1 MVSTFPYGLAVRIPG
16 FHPGGPGSTPGMGRI
31 CVLFFFFSET
41 IWLHCPRISVICFN
55 VRYCAKTG
63 CPIFRETLSL
73 LLLFVSSYLTPTI
86 DTFINRSECQERNV
100 TAYLKLSLNFKDM
113 VAVHRHLLSTVMAV
127 ILKQRLAEIRRG
139 LTGKKTD

>member
-1 MVSTFPYGLAVRIPG
+1 M
-16 FHPGGPGSTPGMGRI
+16 
-31 CVLFFFFSET
+31 
-41 IWLHCPRISVICFN
+41 
-55 VRYCAKTG
+55 RYCAKTG